1 MFIPDA
7 RNNNSYQTNLLNSL
21 SKEGVSTYFD
31 GGSVIGS
38 IMKYR
43 PDILHIHWPYPFL
56 IANSIFATVIK
67 STCFICGLS
76 ILKIFGMKIVW
87 TVHNISDHEG
97 KFKYLESV
105 FSKILA
111 RLCDKLIVHCPSA
124 KIEVEKTY
132 GKHSPIVTI
141 PHGNYIGQYK
151 NAMTDLQ
158 TRHKLKLGAG
168 DIIFLYFGQI
178 RPYKGVL
185 ELIDT
190 FKKLKCEKAKLLIV
204 GKPLNGEIA
213 AEVLNSSRDDERI
226 KNILEFVPD
235 DDVQIYMNAT
245 DVVIL
250 PYKNLL
256 TSGVAMLAMS
266 FGKPIIAP
274 NIKCIAD
281 TLDNEGSFLYSKD
294 DELSGMIQNVL
305 EKDRTTL
312 QNMGIHNLRLA
323 ARFGW
328 DDIGKKTY
336 NVYQRCLND
345 SV

>member
-43 PDILHIHWPYPFL
+43 PDVLHIHWPYPFL
-56 IANSIFATVIK
+56 IANSRFTTVIK
-67 STCFICGLS
+67 STSFICGLS
-76 ILKIFGMKIVW
+76 ILKILGMKIVW

-97 KFKYLESV
+97 KFKSLELL
-105 FSKILA
+105 FSKILV

-124 KIEVEKTY
+124 KMEVEKIY
-132 GKHSPIVTI
+132 GMHSSIVII

-151 NAMTDLQ
+151 NTMTDSQ
-158 TRHKLKLGAG
+158 ARYELKLNTE

-190 FKKLKCEKAKLLIV
+190 FKKLKCKEAKLLIV
-204 GKPLNGEIA
+204 GKPLNDEIA
-213 AEVLNSSRDDERI
+213 TEVLNSSKDDDRI

-235 DDVQIYMNAT
+235 DDIQIYMNAA
-245 DVVIL
+245 DIVVL

-256 TSGVAMLAMS
+256 TSGAAMLAMS

-274 NIKCIAD
+274 NVKCIAD
-281 TLDNEGSFLYSKD
+281 TLDDEGSFLYSKED
-294 DELSGMIQNVL
+294 GLPSTIQNVL
-305 EKDRTTL
+305 GKDRIVL
-312 QNMGIHNLRLA
+312 QNMGIHNLQLA
-323 ARFGW
+323 EQFGW
-328 DDIGKKTY
+328 DDIAKKTHD
-336 NVYQRCLND
+336 VYC
-345 SV
+345 

>member
-1 MFIPDA
+1 MKVMFIPDA

-38 IMKYR
+38 VMKHW
-43 PDILHIHWPYPFL
+43 PDVLHIHWPYPFL
-56 IANSIFATVIK
+56 MANSRFATVIK
-67 STCFICGLS
+67 SACFICGLS

-97 KFKYLESV
+97 KFKSMELL

-124 KIEVEKTY
+124 KTEVEKIY
-132 GKHSPIVTI
+132 GMHSSIVII

-151 NAMTDLQ
+151 NTITDLQ
-158 TRHKLKLGAG
+158 ARHELKLDAE

-190 FKKLKCEKAKLLIV
+190 FKKLKCKEAKLLIV
-204 GKPLNGEIA
+204 GKPLNDEIA
-213 AEVLNSSRDDERI
+213 TEVYNRCKDDWRI
-226 KNILEFVPD
+226 TNILEFIPD
-235 DDVQIYMNAT
+235 DDIQTYMNVA
-245 DVVIL
+245 DIVVL

-256 TSGVAMLAMS
+256 TSGAAMLAMS

-274 NIKCIAD
+274 NVKCIAD
-281 TLDNEGSFLYSKD
+281 TLDDEGSFLYSKED
-294 DELSGMIQNVL
+294 GLFSAIQGAL
-305 EKDRTTL
+305 RKDKITL
-312 QNMGIHNLRLA
+312 LDMGKHNFKLA
-323 ARFGW
+323 EQFQW
-328 DDIGKKTY
+328 DDIAKKTHD
-336 NVYQRCLND
+336 VYC
-345 SV
+345 